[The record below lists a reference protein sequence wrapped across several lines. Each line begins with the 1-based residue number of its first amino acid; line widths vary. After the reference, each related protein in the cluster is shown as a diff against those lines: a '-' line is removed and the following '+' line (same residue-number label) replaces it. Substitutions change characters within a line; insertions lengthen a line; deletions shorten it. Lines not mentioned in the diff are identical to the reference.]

1 MTNLLEIKDLC
12 VVVEG
17 QERLHRLNLVIPAG
31 EVHSFDHLRE
41 I

>member
-12 VVVEG
+12 VVVDG
-17 QERLHRLNLVIPAG
+17 QELLHRLNLVIPAG
-31 EVHSFDHLRE
+31 EVHSIDHLWE